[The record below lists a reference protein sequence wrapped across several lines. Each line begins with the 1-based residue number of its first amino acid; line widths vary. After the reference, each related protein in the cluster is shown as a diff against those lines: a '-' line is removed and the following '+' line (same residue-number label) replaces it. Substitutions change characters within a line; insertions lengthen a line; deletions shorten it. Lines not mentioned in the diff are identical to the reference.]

1 VRISQSQSGNKLF
14 LHIFQLYERFKS
26 GEEILKGKYGKER
39 DYSVDIIPK
48 FMMASGDLVE
58 ILVHT
63 DVVRYLEFQQI
74 SGSYVFIKS
83 KGLYKVPSSEGEAA
97 TSSLLGMFEKV
108 KLVKF
113 LHYVKSADPDDPSTW
128 DGFDLKK
135 MSMRQVYK
143 YYGLDSNPQDMIG
156 HALALHPDDSYV
168 DQPADDT
175 FRRIRLYMNSLA
187 RYGKSPYIYPM
198 YGMGELPQGFA
209 RLSAIYGGTYMLD
222 AKIDGF
228 EYNEFGK
235 IIGVKTGEGLVK
247 CKKVVASPSYFPE
260 LVKQTSRVVRAIC
273 LLDHP
278 IPGTNN
284 ADSCQII
291 IPQRQLNRNSGTLKY
306 LSLDLYIVCLSSTH
320 QVCAA
325 GYYISIVSTVVETED
340 PHSEIKPGLDLLG
353 NILEK

>member
-1 VRISQSQSGNKLF
+1 
-14 LHIFQLYERFKS
+14 
-26 GEEILKGKYGKER
+26 
-39 DYSVDIIPK
+39 
-48 FMMASGDLVE
+48 MMASGDLVE

-74 SGSYVFIKS
+74 SGSYVFIKA
-83 KGLYKVPSSEGEAA
+83 KGLYKVPSSEAEAA
-97 TSSLLGMFEKV
+97 TTSLLGMFEKV

-113 LHYVKSADPDDPSTW
+113 LHYVKSADPDEPSTW
-128 DGFDLKK
+128 GGFDLKT
-135 MSMRQVYK
+135 MSMKEVYK
-143 YYGLDSNPQDMIG
+143 YYGLESNPQDMIG

-168 DQPADDT
+168 DQPAVDT

-222 AKIDGF
+222 AKISEIEYHGDG
-228 EYNEFGK
+228 K
-235 IIGVKTGEGLVK
+235 VKGVKTGEGLVR
-247 CKKVVASPSYFPE
+247 CKKIVASPSYFPE

-291 IPQRQLNRNSGTLKY
+291 IPQRQLNRNTG
-306 LSLDLYIVCLSSTH
+306 I
-320 QVCAA
+320 
-325 GYYISIVSTVVETED
+325 
-340 PHSEIKPGLDLLG
+340 
-353 NILEK
+353 NN